1 MERKD
6 YLVEELSKEEKL
18 YLKRIVMTAKNKYFE
33 KNYNYINNTSMFV
46 DEIVFTGEES
56 VLDAVLEKC
65 QEEVKSAREFEKTLS
80 NPSLYNI
87 VKALSLR
94 EKEVLFYL
102 YKKQKNINETAV
114 IMGVDRKTI
123 RNYRD
128 EAHRK
133 IAEKLINGGMQNV

>member
-33 KNYNYINNTSMFV
+33 RNYNYINNTSVFV
-46 DEIVFTGEES
+46 DGIVSAGEES

-65 QEEVKSAREFEKTLS
+65 QEEIKSAREFEKTLS

-114 IMGVDRKTI
+114 IMGLDRKTI
-123 RNYRD
+123 RKYRD

-133 IAEKLINGGMQNV
+133 IAEKLINGGM

>member
-46 DEIVFTGEES
+46 DEIVSAGEES
-56 VLDAVLEKC
+56 VLDVVLEKC

-102 YKKQKNINETAV
+102 YKKQKSINETAV
-114 IMGVDRKTI
+114 IMGLDRKTI
-123 RNYRD
+123 RKYRD

-133 IAEKLINGGMQNV
+133 IAEKLINGGM

>member
-33 KNYNYINNTSMFV
+33 RNYNYINNTSVFV
-46 DEIVFTGEES
+46 DGIVSTGEES

-102 YKKQKNINETAV
+102 YKKQKSMNETAV
-114 IMGVDRKTI
+114 IMGLDRKTI
-123 RNYRD
+123 RKYRD

-133 IAEKLINGGMQNV
+133 IAEKLINGGM

>member
-33 KNYNYINNTSMFV
+33 RNYNYINNTSVFV
-46 DEIVFTGEES
+46 DGIVSAGEES

-65 QEEVKSAREFEKTLS
+65 QEEVKSEREFEKTLS

-114 IMGVDRKTI
+114 IMGLDRKTI
-123 RNYRD
+123 RKYRD

-133 IAEKLINGGMQNV
+133 IAEKLINGGM

>member
-46 DEIVFTGEES
+46 DEIVSAGEES

-123 RNYRD
+123 RKYRD

>member
-6 YLVEELSKEEKL
+6 YLLEELSKEEKL

-33 KNYNYINNTSMFV
+33 RNYNYINNTSVFV
-46 DEIVFTGEES
+46 DGIISAGEES

-102 YKKQKNINETAV
+102 YKKQKSINETAV
-114 IMGVDRKTI
+114 IMGLDRKTI
-123 RNYRD
+123 RKYRD

-133 IAEKLINGGMQNV
+133 IAEKLINEGM

>member
-33 KNYNYINNTSMFV
+33 RNYNYINNTSVFV
-46 DEIVFTGEES
+46 DCIVSAGEES

-114 IMGVDRKTI
+114 IMGLDRKTI
-123 RNYRD
+123 RKYRD

-133 IAEKLINGGMQNV
+133 IAEKLINGGM

>member
-6 YLVEELSKEEKL
+6 YLVEELSNEEKL

-33 KNYNYINNTSMFV
+33 RNYNYINNTSMFV
-46 DEIVFTGEES
+46 DGIVSAVEES

-102 YKKQKNINETAV
+102 YKKQKSINETAV
-114 IMGVDRKTI
+114 IMGLDRKTI
-123 RNYRD
+123 RKYRD

-133 IAEKLINGGMQNV
+133 IAEKLINGGMWNV

>member
-33 KNYNYINNTSMFV
+33 RNYNYINNTSMFV
-46 DEIVFTGEES
+46 DGIVSEGEES

-80 NPSLYNI
+80 NSSLYNI

-102 YKKQKNINETAV
+102 YKKQKSMNETAV
-114 IMGVDRKTI
+114 IMGLDRKTI
-123 RNYRD
+123 RKYRD

-133 IAEKLINGGMQNV
+133 IAEKLINGGM

>member
-1 MERKD
+1 MKRKD

-33 KNYNYINNTSMFV
+33 RNYNYINNISMFV
-46 DEIVFTGEES
+46 DGIVSAVEES

-114 IMGVDRKTI
+114 IMGLDRKTI
-123 RNYRD
+123 RKYRD

-133 IAEKLINGGMQNV
+133 IAEKLINGGM

>member
-6 YLVEELSKEEKL
+6 YLLEELSKEEKL

-33 KNYNYINNTSMFV
+33 RNYNYINNTSVFV
-46 DEIVFTGEES
+46 DWIVSAGEES

-114 IMGVDRKTI
+114 IMGLDRKTI
-123 RNYRD
+123 RKYRD

-133 IAEKLINGGMQNV
+133 IAEKLINGGM

>member
-6 YLVEELSKEEKL
+6 YLLEELSKEEKL

-33 KNYNYINNTSMFV
+33 RNYNYINNTSVFV
-46 DEIVFTGEES
+46 DGIVSTGEES

-114 IMGVDRKTI
+114 IMGLDRKTI
-123 RNYRD
+123 RKYRD

-133 IAEKLINGGMQNV
+133 IAEKLINGGM

>member
-6 YLVEELSKEEKL
+6 YLLEELSKEEKL

-33 KNYNYINNTSMFV
+33 RNYNYINNTSVFV
-46 DEIVFTGEES
+46 DGIVSAGEES

-114 IMGVDRKTI
+114 IMGLDRKTI
-123 RNYRD
+123 RKYRD

-133 IAEKLINGGMQNV
+133 IAEKLINGGM

>member
-46 DEIVFTGEES
+46 DGIVSAVEES
-56 VLDAVLEKC
+56 VLDSVLEKC

-102 YKKQKNINETAV
+102 YKKQKSMNETAV
-114 IMGVDRKTI
+114 IMGLDRKTI
-123 RNYRD
+123 RKYRD

-133 IAEKLINGGMQNV
+133 IAEKLINGGM

>member
-6 YLVEELSKEEKL
+6 YLLEELSKEEKL

-33 KNYNYINNTSMFV
+33 RNYNYINNTSVFV
-46 DEIVFTGEES
+46 DGIVFTGEES

-102 YKKQKNINETAV
+102 YKKQKKINETAV

-123 RNYRD
+123 RKYRD

>member
-6 YLVEELSKEEKL
+6 YLVEELSNEEKL

-33 KNYNYINNTSMFV
+33 RNYNYINNTSMFV
-46 DEIVFTGEES
+46 DGIVSAVEES

-102 YKKQKNINETAV
+102 YKKQKSINETAV
-114 IMGVDRKTI
+114 IMGLDRKTI
-123 RNYRD
+123 RKYRD

-133 IAEKLINGGMQNV
+133 IAEKLINGGM

>member
-6 YLVEELSKEEKL
+6 YLVEELSNEEKL

-33 KNYNYINNTSMFV
+33 RNYNYINNTSMFV
-46 DEIVFTGEES
+46 DGIVFAVEES

-102 YKKQKNINETAV
+102 YKKQKSMNETAV
-114 IMGVDRKTI
+114 IMGLDRKTI
-123 RNYRD
+123 RKYRD

-133 IAEKLINGGMQNV
+133 IAEKLINGGM

>member
-33 KNYNYINNTSMFV
+33 KNYNYINNTSMFI
-46 DEIVFTGEES
+46 DEIVSAGEES

-102 YKKQKNINETAV
+102 YKKQKSINETAV
-114 IMGVDRKTI
+114 IMGLDRKTI
-123 RNYRD
+123 RKYRD

-133 IAEKLINGGMQNV
+133 IAEKLINGGM

>member
-33 KNYNYINNTSMFV
+33 RNYNYINNTSVFV
-46 DEIVFTGEES
+46 DGIVSTGEES

-123 RNYRD
+123 RKYRD